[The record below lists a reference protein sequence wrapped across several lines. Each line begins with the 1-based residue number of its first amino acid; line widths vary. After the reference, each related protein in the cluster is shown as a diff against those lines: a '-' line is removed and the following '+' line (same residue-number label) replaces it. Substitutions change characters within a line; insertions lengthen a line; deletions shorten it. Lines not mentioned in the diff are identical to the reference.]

1 MEETPIDMLINDLDY
16 GVKTFSNNIHITLLQ
31 INNLAISSPEIHP
44 SLVSKGIIPR
54 LVTIMNKTH
63 NNPKIQK
70 YSCYILTSLID
81 DNQPNQPSILPN
93 QPTPQNQPNL
103 PDHFKNILIESGI
116 LDTISNN
123 CKVYQ
128 NHPNVIVALGT
139 FLEKLLFSKE
149 TCEEAGN
156 TGIHETLMNAVIRYS
171 NFHKMFYCF
180 CKIICELTI
189 HINISNPDI
198 LSCILYIMDRN
209 QQIPFIT
216 THGCSAILGMMNYP
230 NNRCIMN
237 EAGINTIIRQMSI
250 HETDPIVLNWTTA
263 ALLNIAKYNEHN
275 QDLINN
281 NDGIQ
286 KITTA
291 MANYTNNPEIQSICL
306 KALLVIVVG
315 NQENL
320 ETLRKNNGEYLI
332 TLAMNKYPNLM

>member
-54 LVTIMNKTH
+54 LVTIMNKTQ

-70 YSCYILTSLID
+70 YSCYILTALVD
-81 DNQPNQPSILPN
+81 DNQPHQPNQSLMPPNLPNQPSILPN
-93 QPTPQNQPNL
+93 QPPITPNPPNL

-123 CKVYQ
+123 CKVYH

-156 TGIHETLMNAVIRYS
+156 TGIHQTLMNAVIRYS
-171 NFHKMFYCF
+171 NFYKMFYCF
-180 CKIICELTI
+180 CKIIGKLTI

-198 LSCILYIMDRN
+198 LSCTLWI
-209 QQIPFIT
+209 
-216 THGCSAILGMMNYP
+216 AI
-230 NNRCIMN
+230 NR
-237 EAGINTIIRQMSI
+237 
-250 HETDPIVLNWTTA
+250 
-263 ALLNIAKYNEHN
+263 
-275 QDLINN
+275 
-281 NDGIQ
+281 
-286 KITTA
+286 
-291 MANYTNNPEIQSICL
+291 
-306 KALLVIVVG
+306 
-315 NQENL
+315 
-320 ETLRKNNGEYLI
+320 YLS
-332 TLAMNKYPNLM
+332 